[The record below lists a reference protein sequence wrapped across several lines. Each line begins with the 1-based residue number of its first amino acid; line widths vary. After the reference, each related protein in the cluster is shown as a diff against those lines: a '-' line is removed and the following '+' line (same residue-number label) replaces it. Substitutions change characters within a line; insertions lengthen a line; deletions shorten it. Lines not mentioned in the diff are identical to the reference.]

1 MNFIVMLICMLI
13 PFVGHGQTASSED
26 ISSTKKNTLG
36 ISYYGDLSFNEK
48 SFKINPGLE
57 VNYAWQILGKS
68 YHKGNS
74 YSNSYKDRQMFLK
87 PFFNFYI
94 RQHYQTGVGLGA
106 DLSYRSTSAKGLFW
120 DVAIGGG
127 YLHTFYNDPVYEQ
140 VNDSTFKQIRF
151 QGNPNVMIR
160 GNLHV
165 GYDCSKKYQGIPV
178 AFFIGGGTFLRYP
191 QAHAWVIRQYIDAGV
206 NIILSKK
213 SK

>member
-1 MNFIVMLICMLI
+1 MNFIILLFSVFLPLLAQ
-13 PFVGHGQTASSED
+13 GQSADNSD
-26 ISSTKKNTLG
+26 ISSSKKNSVG
-36 ISYYGDLSFNEK
+36 IAYFGDLSFNEK
-48 SFKINPGLE
+48 SFRVNPGME

-68 YHKGNS
+68 YHKGNA
-74 YSNSYKDRQMFLK
+74 YSTSYKERQMLLK
-87 PFFNFYI
+87 PYFNFYI
-94 RQHYQTGVGLGA
+94 RKHYQTGVGLGA
-106 DLSYRSTSAKGLFW
+106 DLSYRSTGAKGLFW
-120 DVAIGGG
+120 DIGIGGG

-160 GNLHV
+160 GNVHI

-191 QAHAWVIRQYIDAGV
+191 QAHSWVIRQYLDAGV
-206 NIILSKK
+206 NIMLSKK